1 LPTGYGVSS
10 RVFDW
15 RASRCLSRHFHS
27 AKRVSPG
34 KAKLFRTAQYAGYV
48 LDVDGI
54 PNSAVADLELK
65 MTATRWAESLLSS
78 RLQQIM
84 KKIDTAFRHS
94 GVAGTVEVGSA
105 YGTFSST
112 GRLCLP
118 GPRSCSWSSHVFRNH
133 RFQRPQPS
141 VGRWSGKRFSRTGQR
156 GVNTIKGIV
165 GSNYNVSR
173 RGSLPSHRQLHFPVG
188 EIEAGRKAV
197 GGVSESAIRK
207 MGVPRRR
214 LWQRVSQQLADDVAA
229 WCAAFF
235 FQHNGDWERWCG
247 RRESNPHRP
256 LSPADFHAVYGFR
269 RPDAGAFQA
278 LPPGLRSGLSLH
290 PPPDDPGLRC
300 RPSSL
305 YTFPAEVFR
314 PSLARDCHPG
324 FRRDKFK
331 VSPNLGGSA
340 SPVSQASTQVF
351 PLSPLRLP
359 FRHTRVA
366 GHL

>member
-1 LPTGYGVSS
+1 MPTGYGVSS

-235 FQHNGDWERWCG
+235 FLHNGDWGAVVRAEGVEPSQAVKPCG
-247 RRESNPHRP
+247 FSCRLR
-256 LSPADFHAVYGFR
+256 LSPPGR
-269 RPDAGAFQA
+269 GA
-278 LPPGLRSGLSLH
+278 LGGLTSGLRSGLSLH
-290 PPPDDPGLRC
+290 PPPESPELRC
-300 RPSSL
+300 CPSSL
-305 YTFPAEVFR
+305 YTFPAGISVR
-314 PSLARDCHPG
+314 AW
-324 FRRDKFK
+324 
-331 VSPNLGGSA
+331 LGIA
-340 SPVSQASTQVF
+340 I
-351 PLSPLRLP
+351 
-359 FRHTRVA
+359 
-366 GHL
+366 